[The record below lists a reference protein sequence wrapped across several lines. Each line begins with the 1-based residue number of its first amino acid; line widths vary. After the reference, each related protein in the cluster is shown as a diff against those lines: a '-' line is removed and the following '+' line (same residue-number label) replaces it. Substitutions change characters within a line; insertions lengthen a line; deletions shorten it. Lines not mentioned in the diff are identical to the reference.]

1 MNKIQTLIIAI
12 GCSCLSWSANAQ
24 VVSEVVS
31 IQPGYTNQVF
41 YNMNS
46 GELSNITHTDW
57 DIAFQLRGFAA
68 SILINSKNNVKLWKA
83 NKDISQWGAMISSDT
98 TGIVNNPA
106 YELMNSDTSW
116 DFGAF
121 STTNDTSNAFD
132 LGWGTYDFVT
142 HIIYGDSVYFI
153 KVGATDYRK
162 IKIESLASGTYNFR
176 FANLD
181 GSNEIVVALS
191 KSAFQGKFFAYYSL
205 VNNVSIDREP
215 LYNAWDLTFCQYL
228 AINPV
233 IYKVT
238 GVLSNDSVFVE
249 KAYPVDVNTATS
261 GAGTLAG
268 EINAIG
274 YDWKTF
280 DLNSSAWII
289 SDSLV
294 YFVTDRQNAVWK
306 MVFTGFDG
314 ATTGNFY
321 FDKSPAVASG
331 LIENSSIKTF
341 GLYPNPAHDNVRL
354 MLQMGQ
360 SGNTMI
366 SIMDVKGSVVYSNS
380 TTLRSGLQSV
390 DLDISELGSGLYQI
404 VVRQGN
410 EIQTSRLLVD

>member
-1 MNKIQTLIIAI
+1 MNKILTLTIAI
-12 GCSCLSWSANAQ
+12 ACSFISLSSTAQ
-24 VVSEVVS
+24 TVSETIS

-41 YNMNS
+41 YSMNA
-46 GELSNITHTDW
+46 GEVSNITNTDW

-68 SILINSKNNVKLWKA
+68 SILVNSKNNVKLWKA
-83 NKDISQWGAMISSDT
+83 NKDISQWGSMMSSDS
-98 TGIVNNPA
+98 TGVVNNPA

-121 STTNDTSNAFD
+121 NRTNDPNNAFD

-142 HIIYGDSVYFI
+142 HIISGDSVYFI
-153 KVGATDYRK
+153 KVGPTDFRK

-181 GSNEIVVALS
+181 GTNEIIVALA

-215 LYNAWDLTFCQYL
+215 IYNAWDLTFCQYL
-228 AINPV
+228 AIDPV
-233 IYKVT
+233 VYKVT

-249 KAYPVDVNTATS
+249 KAYPVDVNTATA
-261 GAGTLAG
+261 GANATS
-268 EINAIG
+268 EFMNAIG
-274 YDWKTF
+274 YDWKAY
-280 DLNSSAWII
+280 DLNLMSWII

-306 MVFTGFDG
+306 VVFTGFDG
-314 ATTGNFY
+314 ATTGNYY
-321 FDKSPAVASG
+321 FDKSPAVPTG

-354 MLQMGQ
+354 MLQMSQ
-360 SGNTMI
+360 PGNTII
-366 SIMDVKGSVVYSNS
+366 SLVDMKGSIVQTLS
-380 TTLRSGLQSV
+380 TTLQSGVQSV
-390 DLDISELGSGLYQI
+390 DLDVSSLMSGLYQV
-404 VVRQGN
+404 VVRQGSD
-410 EIQTSRLLVD
+410 IQTSRLLVD

>member
-68 SILINSKNNVKLWKA
+68 SILINSKNNVRLWKA
-83 NKDISQWGAMISSDT
+83 NKDISQWSTMLSSDT
-98 TGIVNNPA
+98 TGVVNNPA
-106 YELMNSDTSW
+106 FELMNSDTSW

-121 STTNDTSNAFD
+121 NVTNDATNAFD

-162 IKIESLASGTYNFR
+162 IKIESLSSGTYNFR

-205 VNNVSIDREP
+205 LNNLSIDREP
-215 LYNAWDLTFCQYL
+215 VYNAWDLTFCQYL

-233 IYKVT
+233 MYKVT

-249 KAYPVDVNTATS
+249 KAYPVDVNTANS

-274 YDWKTF
+274 YDWKAF

-354 MLQMGQ
+354 MLQMEQ
-360 SGNTMI
+360 PGNTVI
-366 SIMDVKGSVVYSNS
+366 SIMDVKGSVVHSTS
-380 TTLRSGLQSV
+380 TTLRSGVQSL
-390 DLDISELGSGLYQI
+390 DLDISELVSGLYQI

>member
-12 GCSCLSWSANAQ
+12 GCSCISLSANAQ

-57 DIAFQLRGFAA
+57 DVAFQLRGFAA

-83 NKDISQWGAMISSDT
+83 NKDISQWASMMSSDT
-98 TGIVNNPA
+98 TGIVNNPT

-121 STTNDTSNAFD
+121 SSTNDASNPFD
-132 LGWGTYDFVT
+132 LGWGTYDFAT

-153 KVGATDYRK
+153 KLGATDYRK

-215 LYNAWDLTFCQYL
+215 IYNAWDLTFCQYL

-233 IYKVT
+233 LYKVT
-238 GVLSNDSVFVE
+238 GILSNDSVFVE

-261 GAGTLAG
+261 GAGALAG

-274 YDWKTF
+274 YDWKAY
-280 DLNSSAWII
+280 DLNLSAWVI

-314 ATTGNFY
+314 ASTGNFY

-331 LIENSSIKTF
+331 LIENSSIKSF
-341 GLYPNPAHDNVRL
+341 GLYPNPAHDSVRM
-354 MLQMGQ
+354 MLQMEQ
-360 SGNTMI
+360 TGNAVI
-366 SIMDVKGSVVYSNS
+366 SIVDVKGSVTKSIS
-380 TTLRSGLQSV
+380 TSLRSGLQTV
-390 DLDISELGSGLYQI
+390 DLDISELVSGLYQI
-404 VVRQGN
+404 VVCQGN
-410 EIQTSRLLVD
+410 EIQTSRFLVD

>member
-1 MNKIQTLIIAI
+1 MNKILTGIIAI
-12 GCSCLSWSANAQ
+12 ACSLISLTSTAQ
-24 VVSEVVS
+24 IVSETIS

-41 YNMNS
+41 YSMNT
-46 GELSNITHTDW
+46 GELSNITNMDW

-83 NKDISQWGAMISSDT
+83 NKDISQWGSMMASDT
-98 TGIVNNPA
+98 MGVVNNPA

-121 STTNDTSNAFD
+121 NRTNDPNNQFD
-132 LGWGTYDFVT
+132 LGWGNYDFVT

-162 IKIESLASGTYNFR
+162 IKIESLANGTYNFR
-176 FANLD
+176 FADLD
-181 GSNEIVVALS
+181 GTNEIVVALA

-215 LYNAWDLTFCQYL
+215 IYNAWDLTFCQYL
-228 AINPV
+228 AIDPV
-233 IYKVT
+233 VYKVT

-249 KAYPVDVNTATS
+249 KAYPVDVNTATY
-261 GAGTLAG
+261 GANVSAG

-274 YDWKTF
+274 YDWKAY
-280 DLNSSAWII
+280 DLNLMSWII

-294 YFVTDRQNAVWK
+294 YFVTDRQSAVWK
-306 MVFTGFDG
+306 VVFTGFDG
-314 ATTGNFY
+314 ATTGNYY

-341 GLYPNPAHDNVRL
+341 GLYPNPL
-354 MLQMGQ
+354 M
-360 SGNTMI
+360 
-366 SIMDVKGSVVYSNS
+366 IMFD
-380 TTLRSGLQSV
+380 
-390 DLDISELGSGLYQI
+390 
-404 VVRQGN
+404 
-410 EIQTSRLLVD
+410 

>member
-12 GCSCLSWSANAQ
+12 GCSCISLSANAQ

-83 NKDISQWGAMISSDT
+83 NKDISQWSTMMTSDT
-98 TGIVNNPA
+98 IGIVNNPA
-106 YELMNSDTSW
+106 YELMNSDTTW

-121 STTNDTSNAFD
+121 SGTNDPNNPFD
-132 LGWGTYDFVT
+132 LGWGTYDFIT
-142 HIIYGDSVYFI
+142 HIISGDSVYFI
-153 KVGATDYRK
+153 KIGASDYRK

-181 GSNEIVVALS
+181 GSNEIVAALS
-191 KSAFQGKFFAYYSL
+191 KSAFVGKFFAYYSL

-215 LYNAWDLTFCQYL
+215 IYNAWDLTFCQYL
-228 AINPV
+228 AISPV
-233 IYKVT
+233 MYKVT

-249 KAYPVDVNTATS
+249 KAYPVDVNTAVS
-261 GAGTLAG
+261 GAGTIAG

-274 YDWKTF
+274 YDWKAF

-341 GLYPNPAHDNVRL
+341 GLYPNPAHDNVRM

-360 SGNTMI
+360 TGNTVI
-366 SIMDVKGSVVYSNS
+366 SIIDVKGSVAYSTS

-390 DLDISELGSGLYQI
+390 DLDISELVSGLYQI

>member
-68 SILINSKNNVKLWKA
+68 SILINSKNNVRLWKA
-83 NKDISQWGAMISSDT
+83 NKDISQWSTMLSSDT
-98 TGIVNNPA
+98 TGVVNNPA
-106 YELMNSDTSW
+106 FELMNSDTSW

-121 STTNDTSNAFD
+121 NVTNDATNAFD

-162 IKIESLASGTYNFR
+162 IKIESLSSGTYNFR

-205 VNNVSIDREP
+205 LNNLSIDREP
-215 LYNAWDLTFCQYL
+215 VYNAWDLTFCQYL

-233 IYKVT
+233 MYKVT

-249 KAYPVDVNTATS
+249 KAYPVDVNTANS

-274 YDWKTF
+274 YDWKAF

-341 GLYPNPAHDNVRL
+341 GLYPNPAHDNVRM
-354 MLQMGQ
+354 MLQMEQ
-360 SGNTMI
+360 PGNTVI
-366 SIMDVKGSVVYSNS
+366 SIIDVKGSIAYSNA

-390 DLDISELGSGLYQI
+390 DLDISELVSGLYQI

>member
-12 GCSCLSWSANAQ
+12 GCSCISFSANAQ
-24 VVSEVVS
+24 VVSDVVS

-46 GELSNITHTDW
+46 GELSNITHTNW

-83 NKDISQWGAMISSDT
+83 NKDISQWATMMTSDT

-106 YELMNSDTSW
+106 YELVNSDTSW

-121 STTNDTSNAFD
+121 NSTNDATNPFD
-132 LGWGTYDFVT
+132 LGWGTYDFAT
-142 HIIYGDSVYFI
+142 HIISGDSVYFI
-153 KVGATDYRK
+153 KIGATDIRK

-176 FANLD
+176 FANLN
-181 GSNEIVVALS
+181 GSNEIVASLS

-215 LYNAWDLTFCQYL
+215 IYNSWDLTFCQYL
-228 AINPV
+228 AISPV
-233 IYKVT
+233 TYKVT

-249 KAYPVDVNTATS
+249 KAYPVDVNTASAGS
-261 GAGTLAG
+261 GPLKG

-274 YDWKTF
+274 YDWKTYDF
-280 DLNSSAWII
+280 NSNGWLI

-294 YFVTDRQNAVWK
+294 YFVSDRQNAVWK
-306 MVFTGFDG
+306 MAFTGFDG
-314 ATTGNFY
+314 ASTGNFY

-341 GLYPNPAHDNVRL
+341 GLYPNPAHDNVRM
-354 MLQMGQ
+354 MLQMEQ
-360 SGNTMI
+360 TGNTVI
-366 SIMDVKGSVVYSNS
+366 SIIDVKGSVAYSIS
-380 TTLRSGLQSV
+380 ATLRSGLQSV
-390 DLDISELGSGLYQI
+390 DLDISELVSGLYQI

>member
-12 GCSCLSWSANAQ
+12 GCSCISFSANAQ
-24 VVSEVVS
+24 VVSDVVS

-46 GELSNITHTDW
+46 GELSNITHTNW

-83 NKDISQWGAMISSDT
+83 NKDISQWATMMTSDT

-106 YELMNSDTSW
+106 YELVNSDTSW

-121 STTNDTSNAFD
+121 NSTNDATNPFD
-132 LGWGTYDFVT
+132 LGWGTYDFAT
-142 HIIYGDSVYFI
+142 HIISGDSVYFI
-153 KVGATDYRK
+153 KIGATDIRK

-176 FANLD
+176 FANLN
-181 GSNEIVVALS
+181 GSNEIVAALS

-215 LYNAWDLTFCQYL
+215 IYNSWDLTFCQYL
-228 AINPV
+228 AISPV
-233 IYKVT
+233 TYKVT

-249 KAYPVDVNTATS
+249 KAYPVDVNTASAGS
-261 GAGTLAG
+261 GPLKG

-274 YDWKTF
+274 YDWKTYDF
-280 DLNSSAWII
+280 NSNGWLI

-294 YFVTDRQNAVWK
+294 YFVSDRQNAVWK
-306 MVFTGFDG
+306 MAFTGFDG
-314 ATTGNFY
+314 ASTGNFY

-341 GLYPNPAHDNVRL
+341 GLYPNPAHDNVRM
-354 MLQMGQ
+354 MLQMEQ
-360 SGNTMI
+360 TGNTVI
-366 SIMDVKGSVVYSNS
+366 SIIDVKGSVAYSIS
-380 TTLRSGLQSV
+380 ATLRSGLQSV
-390 DLDISELGSGLYQI
+390 DLDISELVSGLYQI

>member
-12 GCSCLSWSANAQ
+12 GCSCISLSANAQ

-57 DIAFQLRGFAA
+57 DVAFQLRGFAA

-83 NKDISQWGAMISSDT
+83 NKDISQWASMMSSDT
-98 TGIVNNPA
+98 TGIVNNPT

-121 STTNDTSNAFD
+121 SSTNDASNPFD
-132 LGWGTYDFVT
+132 LGWGTYDFAT

-153 KVGATDYRK
+153 KLGATDYRK

-215 LYNAWDLTFCQYL
+215 IYNAWDLTFCQYL

-233 IYKVT
+233 LYKVT
-238 GVLSNDSVFVE
+238 GILSNDSVFVE

-261 GAGTLAG
+261 GAGALAG

-274 YDWKTF
+274 YDWKAY
-280 DLNSSAWII
+280 DLNLSAWVI

-314 ATTGNFY
+314 ASTGNFY

-331 LIENSSIKTF
+331 LIENSSIKSF
-341 GLYPNPAHDNVRL
+341 GLYPNPAHDNVRM
-354 MLQMGQ
+354 MLQMEQ
-360 SGNTMI
+360 TGNAVI
-366 SIMDVKGSVVYSNS
+366 SIVDVKGSVTKSIS
-380 TTLRSGLQSV
+380 TSLRSGLQTV
-390 DLDISELGSGLYQI
+390 DLDISELVSGLYQI
-404 VVRQGN
+404 VVCQGN
-410 EIQTSRLLVD
+410 EIQTSRFLVD

>member
-1 MNKIQTLIIAI
+1 MNKIQTLIVAVV
-12 GCSCLSWSANAQ
+12 CSCLSMSANAQ

-31 IQPGYTNQVF
+31 IQQGYSNQVF

-46 GELSNITHTDW
+46 GELSNITHADW

-83 NKDISQWGAMISSDT
+83 NKDIAQWATMMSSDT
-98 TGIVNNPA
+98 TGIVNNSA

-121 STTNDTSNAFD
+121 NRTNDPSNQFD

-142 HIIYGDSVYFI
+142 HIINGDSIYFI
-153 KVGATDYRK
+153 KVGPTDYRK
-162 IKIESLASGTYNFR
+162 IKIESLSSGTYNFR

-181 GSNEIVVALS
+181 GSNEIIVALS

-205 VNNVSIDREP
+205 VNQVSIDREP
-215 LYNAWDLTFCQYL
+215 IYNAWDLTFCQYL
-228 AINPV
+228 ALSPV
-233 IYKVT
+233 TYKVT
-238 GVLSNDSVFVE
+238 GILSNDSVFVE

-261 GAGTLAG
+261 GTGTLAG

-274 YDWKTF
+274 YDWKTYDF
-280 DLNSSAWII
+280 NSNAWII
-289 SDSLV
+289 ADSLV

-314 ATTGNFY
+314 SSTGNFY

-341 GLYPNPAHDNVRL
+341 GLYPNPAHDNVRM
-354 MLQMGQ
+354 MLQMEQ
-360 SGNTMI
+360 TGNTVV
-366 SIMDVKGSVVYSNS
+366 SIIDVKGSVALTFS
-380 TTLRSGLQSV
+380 TSLHAGLQSV
-390 DLDISELGSGLYQI
+390 DLNISELESGLYQI

>member
-68 SILINSKNNVKLWKA
+68 SILINSKNNVRLWKA
-83 NKDISQWGAMISSDT
+83 NKDISQWSTMLSSDT
-98 TGIVNNPA
+98 TGVVNNPA
-106 YELMNSDTSW
+106 FELMNSDTSW

-121 STTNDTSNAFD
+121 NVTNDATNAFD

-162 IKIESLASGTYNFR
+162 IKIESLSSGTYNFR

-205 VNNVSIDREP
+205 LNNLSIDREP
-215 LYNAWDLTFCQYL
+215 VYNAWDLTFCQYL

-233 IYKVT
+233 MYKVT

-249 KAYPVDVNTATS
+249 KAYPVDVNTANS

-274 YDWKTF
+274 YDWKAF

-331 LIENSSIKTF
+331 LIENSTIKTF
-341 GLYPNPAHDNVRL
+341 GLYPNPAHDNVRM
-354 MLQMGQ
+354 MLQMEQ
-360 SGNTMI
+360 PGNTVI
-366 SIMDVKGSVVYSNS
+366 SIIDVKGSIAYSNA

-390 DLDISELGSGLYQI
+390 DLDISELVSGLYQI

>member
-1 MNKIQTLIIAI
+1 MNKIQTLILAI
-12 GCSCLSWSANAQ
+12 GCSCISFSANAQ
-24 VVSEVVS
+24 VVSDVVS

-46 GELSNITHTDW
+46 GELSNITHTNW

-83 NKDISQWGAMISSDT
+83 NKDISQWSTMMTSDT

-106 YELMNSDTSW
+106 YELVNSDTSW

-121 STTNDTSNAFD
+121 NSTNDATNPFD
-132 LGWGTYDFVT
+132 LGWGTYDFAT
-142 HIIYGDSVYFI
+142 HIISGDSVYFI
-153 KVGATDYRK
+153 KIGATDIRK

-176 FANLD
+176 FANLN
-181 GSNEIVVALS
+181 GSNEIVAALS

-215 LYNAWDLTFCQYL
+215 IYNSWDLTFCQYL
-228 AINPV
+228 AISPV
-233 IYKVT
+233 TYKVT

-249 KAYPVDVNTATS
+249 KAYPVDVNTASAGS
-261 GAGTLAG
+261 GPLKG

-274 YDWKTF
+274 YDWKTY
-280 DLNSSAWII
+280 DLNSNGWLI

-294 YFVTDRQNAVWK
+294 YFVSDRQNAVWK
-306 MVFTGFDG
+306 MAFTGFDG
-314 ATTGNFY
+314 ASTGNFY

-341 GLYPNPAHDNVRL
+341 GLYPNPAHDNVRM
-354 MLQMGQ
+354 MLQMEQ
-360 SGNTMI
+360 TGNTVI
-366 SIMDVKGSVVYSNS
+366 SIIDVKGSVAYSIS
-380 TTLRSGLQSV
+380 ATLRSGLQSV
-390 DLDISELGSGLYQI
+390 DLDISELVSGLYQI